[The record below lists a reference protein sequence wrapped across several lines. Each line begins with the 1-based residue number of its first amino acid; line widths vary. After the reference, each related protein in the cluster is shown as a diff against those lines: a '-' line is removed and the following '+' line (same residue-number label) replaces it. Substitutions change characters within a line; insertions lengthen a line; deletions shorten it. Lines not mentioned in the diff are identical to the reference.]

1 MFDIITDSASNLT
14 EDIVEKYNIRIIS
27 NMCRIDGEDY
37 ICYEPGRD
45 DEADGRFFY
54 DKLREGADV
63 TTSLISPGT
72 LMEVFEESLEKGKD
86 VLFICMSSGLTGTFQ
101 SALVA
106 AEDLNEEYPDRK
118 CIVIDSM
125 SASLGEGFLAV
136 KASKMRENGCS
147 IEETQKWIED
157 NKLKMRHIF
166 TVDDLKFLKKGGRI
180 SGITSLIGNVLGIKP
195 VLYATDQGTIEMLS
209 PVRGRKKSIKA
220 LIGDFMNYVDIDAND
235 MIGIAHCDCKEE
247 SMIIEKAI
255 REKYPDIEIINKVY
269 DRLSG
274 AHVGPGALC
283 VFFMGKDRGY

>member
-72 LMEVFEESLEKGKD
+72 LMEVFEESLEKGND

-255 REKYPDIEIINKVY
+255 REKYPDTEIINKVY
-269 DRLSG
+269 DRCSG

>member
-72 LMEVFEESLEKGKD
+72 LMEVFEESLEKGND

-118 CIVIDSM
+118 CIAIDSM

-136 KASKMRENGCS
+136 KASKLRENGCS

-255 REKYPDIEIINKVY
+255 REKYPDTEIINKVY
-269 DRLSG
+269 DRCSG

>member
-72 LMEVFEESLEKGKD
+72 LMEVFEESLEKGND